1 MVVVVLPRKTRMQR
15 FTLMLLVTMM
25 QCCGATAI
33 AQSTKTI
40 LDQPL
45 DQQASVKKILSL
57 GGDWEAPS
65 KTVLI
70 GFIGAKFT
78 NETFELLKPLS
89 EMRILY
95 LSDIPADDK
104 AFEHCKGLEAL
115 EEIQIRD
122 CKFDG
127 SGLKHLAKCKRLK
140 RVIIA
145 DTPVNDECLEIISHC
160 ESLEYLSIENFDIA
174 SEVTQADRRR
184 GKRYSAGLLDL
195 FLPANSPGVLHQNFG
210 QGSNRLTLFSVLDL
224 IDLVAARSNRF
235 KVLANRLAMAHRDRF
250 GLQGGFA

>member
-1 MVVVVLPRKTRMQR
+1 MLPRKTRMQR
-15 FTLMLLVTMM
+15 FTLMLLVTVM

-174 SEVTQADRRR
+174 SEVTQAGVRKLTSLKNAKQIYVDLTQQSSELELEL
-184 GKRYSAGLLDL
+184 KKLLPKCDVSITTHI
-195 FLPANSPGVLHQNFG
+195 PEP
-210 QGSNRLTLFSVLDL
+210 
-224 IDLVAARSNRF
+224 
-235 KVLANRLAMAHRDRF
+235 KK
-250 GLQGGFA
+250 

>member
-1 MVVVVLPRKTRMQR
+1 MQR
-15 FTLMLLVTMM
+15 FPLMLLVTVM

-78 NETFELLKPLS
+78 NETFELLKPLV

-95 LSDIPADDK
+95 LSDIPANDK
-104 AFEHCKGLEAL
+104 AFEHCKDLEAL

-127 SGLKHLAKCKRLK
+127 TGLKHLAKCKRLK

-145 DTPVNDECLEIISHC
+145 ANFSGIFYPITLAAITVIVGVI
-160 ESLEYLSIENFDIA
+160 YLPETKGRPIMD
-174 SEVTQADRRR
+174 
-184 GKRYSAGLLDL
+184 
-195 FLPANSPGVLHQNFG
+195 
-210 QGSNRLTLFSVLDL
+210 
-224 IDLVAARSNRF
+224 
-235 KVLANRLAMAHRDRF
+235 
-250 GLQGGFA
+250 